1 MYLVGKVK
9 TVHPEGPSWDPVRLC
24 LTKNGAIKKCLTEA
38 HFYVKIGFRE
48 HKGERMVIHPRLVI
62 R

>member
-9 TVHPEGPSWDPVRLC
+9 TVYADGPSWDPVRLC
-24 LTKNGAIKKCLTEA
+24 LTKQGAIRECLTEFY
-38 HFYVKIGFRE
+38 FYVKIGFRE
-48 HKGERMVIHPRLVI
+48 HKGERMVIHPRLVS

>member
-9 TVHPEGPSWDPVRLC
+9 TVYTDGPSWDPVRLC
-24 LTKNGAIKKCLTEA
+24 LTKRKAIRECLTEA
-38 HFYVKIGFRE
+38 HFYVKIGFGQLPDE
-48 HKGERMVIHPRLVI
+48 TTAIHPRLVT